1 VWEVDPL
8 FCPQCQR
15 EMRIVLMINNA
26 QIIDHI
32 LRYVG
37 IWVDEVCNHGT
48 RIAPSTGPPGDES
61 VAGSGI
67 QGQGFHCT
75 GSPSE
80 ASTRTTEPTSPNG
93 TMNATGMVM
102 RSTSIVA
109 PHLSR
114 P

>member
-48 RIAPSTGPPGDES
+48 RIAPSMGPPGGMNRWRGR
-61 VAGSGI
+61 AFKARGSI
-67 QGQGFHCT
+67 APDYRARLRLARRSQH
-75 GSPSE
+75 
-80 ASTRTTEPTSPNG
+80 RPT
-93 TMNATGMVM
+93 A
-102 RSTSIVA
+102 R
-109 PHLSR
+109 
-114 P
+114 